1 MKMSKGLV
9 FDSTEV
15 LSHFTETLADAVVAN
30 LWHSPVIA
38 SPDFPTA
45 NLSNFT
51 SSIMFIYNY
60 ISISNSLY
68 IYTVYIYISVCV
80 FISI

>member
-51 SSIMFIYNY
+51 FWPPASCSSIIIYLY
-60 ISISNSLY
+60 LTLSLY
-68 IYTVYIYISVCV
+68 IYYICVCV
-80 FISI
+80 RLFF

>member
-1 MKMSKGLV
+1 MSKGLV
-9 FDSTEV
+9 FDFTEV

-38 SPDFPTA
+38 NPDFPTA

-60 ISISNSLY
+60 ISISKSLSLY
-68 IYTVYIYISVCV
+68 IHTVYICVCLCV